1 MYWGM
6 WRGKDGK
13 AQIASYAAS
22 MEDNLNTEKIES
34 ILKLLPNFDFISVRE
49 KHIAQKLSPFTNKNI
64 HIVIDPTLLINREE
78 WLHLG
83 TMRLLQE
90 NYVLLYQVR
99 NDEKTVEI
107 AKKIADKKGVRLVY
121 LSARVD
127 LLNSKETIGSGPEEF
142 VSLFRHACFVVCT
155 SFHGT
160 VFSCIFH
167 VPFYSVLLD
176 DGKDNRVKNLLSEIK
191 LEKRGISSYPEEVEE
206 NIDWKDVDKQ
216 ISDLQQSSYKY
227 LNTFC

>member
-1 MYWGM
+1 MGCIAYHTTPLGRIMLAAEGDALVGLWMEGQKYFAGSLKGEFRERNDFPVLV
-6 WRGKDGK
+6 RGREWLDRYFAG
-13 AQIASYAAS
+13 
-22 MEDNLNTEKIES
+22 EKPHVSE
-34 ILKLLPNFDFISVRE
+34 LKL
-49 KHIAQKLSPFTNKNI
+49 
-64 HIVIDPTLLINREE
+64 DPAGSEFRKAVWKILCQIPYGEVTTY
-78 WLHLG
+78 G
-83 TMRLLQE
+83 
-90 NYVLLYQVR
+90 
-99 NDEKTVEI
+99 EI

-176 DGKDNRVKNLLSEIK
+176 LSLIH
-191 LEKRGISSYPEEVEE
+191 I
-206 NIDWKDVDKQ
+206 
-216 ISDLQQSSYKY
+216 
-227 LNTFC
+227 